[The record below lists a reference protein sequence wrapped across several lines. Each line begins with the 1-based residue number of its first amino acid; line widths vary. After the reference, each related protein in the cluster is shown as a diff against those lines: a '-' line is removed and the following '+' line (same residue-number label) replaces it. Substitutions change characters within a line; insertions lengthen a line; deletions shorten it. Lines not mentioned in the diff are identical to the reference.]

1 MKTKKKSHRDKL
13 TGFCDKEIL
22 KVDSNHSFL
31 AVISL
36 DSAFEKGGNYYLQ
49 VLFKSDDSDEESI
62 KAIKLF
68 SEDVFFREQ
77 FWKCILDAW
86 ATSK

>member
-1 MKTKKKSHRDKL
+1 MINL
-13 TGFCDKEIL
+13 QVFFDKEIL

-36 DSAFEKGGNYYLQ
+36 DSAFEKGANYYLQ

-68 SEDVFFREQ
+68 LEDLFFREQ
-77 FWKCILDAW
+77 FLKCILDA
-86 ATSK
+86 

>member
-1 MKTKKKSHRDKL
+1 M
-13 TGFCDKEIL
+13 
-22 KVDSNHSFL
+22 DSNHSFL

-68 SEDVFFREQ
+68 LEDIFFREK
-77 FWKCILDAW
+77 FLKCILDAW